1 MYNELSKLEGLLK
14 KNRFRLVAIT
24 GLLLLVA
31 GVSLLGYSTS
41 AIQEHEHILNS
52 ANLTP
57 DEIWQHEGA
66 LSWWRNSYATMFLPL
81 AVVSMTL
88 GAVGLIS
95 QPLCTRMHQ
104 RTVLETFADNVKR
117 TTTANYERPKLD

>member
-1 MYNELSKLEGLLK
+1 MHKELSKLEGLLK
-14 KNRFRLVAIT
+14 KNRFRLVALT
-24 GLLLLVA
+24 GLLLVVA

-57 DEIWQHEGA
+57 DQTWQHEGA
-66 LSWWRNSYATMFLPL
+66 LSWWRNAYATLFLPL
-81 AVVSMTL
+81 SVVSMTL

-95 QPLCTRMHQ
+95 QPLCTRIHQ
-104 RTVLETFADNVKR
+104 QTVLETFSDNVKR
-117 TTTANYERPKLD
+117 AAKTDCERPKLD